1 MTMRQRI
8 TALWSLFLASLGCYA
23 QNAVQGEVTFITAN
37 NVYVG
42 FPSTATI
49 AIGDTLQLVKGA
61 EVSPC
66 LVVTTK
72 SSTSCV
78 CKVLHGCK
86 VEKKDKVVP
95 SIVRPV
101 PLPAGRSMKKP
112 GQDSAAVK
120 SIDRGERIRGRLSA
134 TSYSTM
140 PTDREN
146 DHRMQYRFSANA
158 DRIGGSKFSAET
170 YLNYRQL
177 FPAEESRYPQRTE
190 FFNVYSLAVTYAPD
204 TTWSLSVGRKINNS
218 ASSLGAID
226 GLQVEKHFGKL
237 FAGTITGFRPDIVDY
252 GFNPDLLEYGGYI
265 GYAKTNTKMD
275 SRTTLGLLQQ
285 NNAGAVDRRY
295 SYFQHSSTFN
305 NNLNLFSSF
314 ELDLFSTVNGE
325 PTTKARLTNFYV
337 SSRYRFSKKV
347 DVFASYDSRRRV
359 VYYETYRTDVERLLE
374 DDDAMQGARLRVNV
388 KPFKSTTLGA
398 SYSRRFQSDG
408 ENASDNINGYLTF
421 SMNPAQVGRWSLQVN
436 RNTTNYSR
444 SDVLSVR
451 HSRVLL
457 KKKMNASAYFRM
469 ANYRYFSMLDVQGI
483 PAENKQKYYGVD
495 VSYNILPKLVF
506 SVLGELSTLR
516 DERSYRVNVSI
527 IKRFDSKR

>member
-1 MTMRQRI
+1 MRQRI
-8 TALWSLFLASLGCYA
+8 LALWSLLLASLGCYA

-49 AIGDTLQLVKGA
+49 AIGDTLQLVKGT
-61 EVSPC
+61 EVSAC

-78 CKVLHGCK
+78 CKVLQGCK
-86 VEKKDKVVP
+86 VMKTDKVVP

-101 PLPAGRSMKKP
+101 PLPTGRSVKKP
-112 GQDSAAVK
+112 GQDSAVVK
-120 SIDRGERIRGRLSA
+120 RIDRGERIRGRLSA

-158 DRIGGSKFSAET
+158 DRIGGSRFSAET

-265 GYAKTNTKMD
+265 GYAKTNMRSGFED
-275 SRTTLGLLQQ
+275 NPRIATTEQRRGRGSSLHLFPTQQHVQQQPEPVLLI
-285 NNAGAVDRRY
+285 R
-295 SYFQHSSTFN
+295 
-305 NNLNLFSSF
+305 
-314 ELDLFSTVNGE
+314 
-325 PTTKARLTNFYV
+325 ARLV
-337 SSRYRFSKKV
+337 QHG
-347 DVFASYDSRRRV
+347 
-359 VYYETYRTDVERLLE
+359 ER
-374 DDDAMQGARLRVNV
+374 
-388 KPFKSTTLGA
+388 
-398 SYSRRFQSDG
+398 
-408 ENASDNINGYLTF
+408 
-421 SMNPAQVGRWSLQVN
+421 
-436 RNTTNYSR
+436 
-444 SDVLSVR
+444 
-451 HSRVLL
+451 
-457 KKKMNASAYFRM
+457 
-469 ANYRYFSMLDVQGI
+469 
-483 PAENKQKYYGVD
+483 
-495 VSYNILPKLVF
+495 
-506 SVLGELSTLR
+506 
-516 DERSYRVNVSI
+516 
-527 IKRFDSKR
+527 